1 MPKPVIIYLVIIN
14 IIGLCMMGVDKG
26 RARNHEW
33 RIPEAALFGV
43 SFAGGALGSLAGMY
57 LFRHKT
63 KHPKFYIGLPLILV
77 FQIAAVFWLSKMI

>member
-1 MPKPVIIYLVIIN
+1 MPKPLIIYLVIIN
-14 IIGLCMMGVDKG
+14 IVGLCMMGVDKG

-43 SFAGGALGSLAGMY
+43 SIIGGAAGSLAGMY

-63 KHPKFYIGLPLILV
+63 QHASFVIGIPVILIIWIIILV
-77 FQIAAVFWLSKMI
+77 RVF

>member
-63 KHPKFYIGLPLILV
+63 QHASFVIGIPVILIIWIIVLV
-77 FQIAAVFWLSKMI
+77 RVF

>member
-14 IIGLCMMGVDKG
+14 IIALCMMGVDKG

-63 KHPKFYIGLPLILV
+63 QHASFVIGIPVILIIWIIVLV
-77 FQIAAVFWLSKMI
+77 KVF